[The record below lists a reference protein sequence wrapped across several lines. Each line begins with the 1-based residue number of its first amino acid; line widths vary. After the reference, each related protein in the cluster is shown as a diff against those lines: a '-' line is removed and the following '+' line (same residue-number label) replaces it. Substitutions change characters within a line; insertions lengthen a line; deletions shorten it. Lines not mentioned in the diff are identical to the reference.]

1 MLTHRG
7 WSLLGG
13 SIGLVAGGRLL
24 GLEQLWVLATTAL
37 LALLGSVVWTSTRT
51 VDLEVTR
58 HIVRRLQVGVDGR
71 VDLTVVATGRTD
83 TTRPNRRGRPGS
95 TPFLTLTDAF
105 DGGRRHARF
114 LLPPIAPGAIARAAY
129 RVPTE
134 RRGRYE
140 IGPLRASV
148 GDPFGLSSRTWRAA
162 GLDEVIVQPRVHDV
176 MPLPEGGGEDLDSDD
191 RRVVGRLD
199 VTGEFLMLREYAP
212 GDDLRRVHW
221 KSTARHQR
229 MMIRQDESR
238 RRAPVLVLLDVRASS
253 HDRVSFELAVEAV
266 ASIVTSL
273 ERDQRRVEVRT
284 TSGERLGQAGRR
296 HLASLMDELAVIEPS
311 APPRLAPGN
320 ARPSAVVAVLGRPRD
335 GDLLILERLTRRR
348 GMLAVVVTRPDGRQE
363 STLATRRTV
372 PLAVNVT
379 AEKPFPI
386 AWNEAVIRW
395 QRSSSHAR
403 LWSPS

>member
-7 WSLLGG
+7 WSLLGAT
-13 SIGLVAGGRLL
+13 IGLIAGGRLL
-24 GLEQLWVLATTAL
+24 GLVQLWVLATAAL
-37 LALLGSVVWTSTRT
+37 LALLGAMVWTSTRT
-51 VDLEVTR
+51 VDMQASR
-58 HIVRRLQVGVDGR
+58 HVVRRLQVGIDGR
-71 VDLTVVATGRTD
+71 VDLSVSSEGARAT
-83 TTRPNRRGRPGS
+83 PM
-95 TPFLTLTDAF
+95 LTLTDAF

-114 LLPPIAPGAIARAAY
+114 LLPPLASGTTARAAY

-148 GDPFGLSSRTWRAA
+148 GDPFGLSSRSWRAA

-176 MPLPEGGGEDLDSDD
+176 MPIPEGGGDDLDSND
-191 RRVVGRLD
+191 RRVVGQLD

-229 MMIRQDESR
+229 LMIRQDESR
-238 RRAPVLVLLDVRASS
+238 RRAPVLVLLDVRSAA
-253 HDRVSFELAVEAV
+253 HDRSSFELAVEAV

-273 ERDQRRVEVRT
+273 DRDQRQVEVRT
-284 TSGERLGQAGRR
+284 TNGERLGQAGRR
-296 HLASLMDELAVIEPS
+296 YVASLMDELAVIEPTGVG
-311 APPRLAPGN
+311 RLAPGR
-320 ARPSAVVAVLGRPRD
+320 ARPSAVVGVLGRPRD
-335 GDLLILERLTRRR
+335 GDLLVLERLTSRR
-348 GMLAVVVTRPDGRQE
+348 GMLAVVVTRPDGGQPVGL
-363 STLATRRTV
+363 TTRRTV
-372 PLAVNVT
+372 PLQVIVT
-379 AEKPFPI
+379 PDRPFPI

-403 LWSPS
+403 LWSPSAS

>member
-1 MLTHRG
+1 VLTHRG

-13 SIGLVAGGRLL
+13 AIGLVAGGRLL
-24 GLEQLWVLATTAL
+24 GLEQLWVLATAAFV
-37 LALLGSVVWTSTRT
+37 ALLGAVVWTSTRT
-51 VDLEVTR
+51 VDVQATR
-58 HIVRRLQVGVDGR
+58 HVVRRLQVGVDGR
-71 VDLTVVATGRTD
+71 VDLTVVSAGAA
-83 TTRPNRRGRPGS
+83 NGRRGRAHA
-95 TPFLTLTDAF
+95 TPLLTLTDAF

-114 LLPPIAPGAIARAAY
+114 LLSPLAPDTTARAAY

-162 GLDEVIVQPRVHDV
+162 GLDEVIVQPRVHDL
-176 MPLPEGGGEDLDSDD
+176 MSLPEGGGEDLDSDD

-229 MMIRQDESR
+229 LMIRQDESR
-238 RRAPVLVLLDVRASS
+238 RRAPVLVLLDVRSS
-253 HDRVSFELAVEAV
+253 AHDRASFELAVEAV

-296 HLASLMDELAVIEPS
+296 HLASLMDELAVIETTGQ
-311 APPRLAPGN
+311 PRLAPGR
-320 ARPSAVVAVLGRPRD
+320 ARPSAVVAVLGRPSA
-335 GDLLILERLTRRR
+335 GDPFVLERLTGRR
-348 GMLAVVVTRPDGRQE
+348 GMLAVVVTRPDGVQA
-363 STLATRRTV
+363 TALATRRIV
-372 PLAVNVT
+372 PLSVIVT
-379 AEKPFPI
+379 PERPLPI

-395 QRSSSHAR
+395 QRSSNHAR
-403 LWSPS
+403 LWSPSAS

>member
-13 SIGLVAGGRLL
+13 AIGLIAGGRLL
-24 GLEQLWVLATTAL
+24 GLEQLWVLATAAL
-37 LALLGSVVWTSTRT
+37 LALLGAVVWTSTRT
-51 VDLEVTR
+51 VDLQATR
-58 HIVRRLQVGVDGR
+58 HVVRRMQVGVDGR
-71 VDLTVVATGRTD
+71 VDLAVMSQGA
-83 TTRPNRRGRPGS
+83 RP
-95 TPFLTLTDAF
+95 TPFLMLTDAF

-114 LLPPIAPGAIARAAY
+114 LLPPLAPDTTARAAY

-134 RRGRYE
+134 HRGRFE
-140 IGPLRASV
+140 VGPLRATV

-199 VTGEFLMLREYAP
+199 VTGELLNLREYAP

-229 MMIRQDESR
+229 LMIRQDESR
-238 RRAPVLVLLDVRASS
+238 RRAPVLVLLDVRSAA
-253 HDRVSFELAVEAV
+253 HDRASFELAVEAV
-266 ASIVTSL
+266 ASIATSL
-273 ERDQRRVEVRT
+273 EHDQRRIEIRT
-284 TSGERLGQAGRR
+284 TSGERLGQPGRR
-296 HLASLMDELAVIEPS
+296 HLASLMDELAVIEPVG
-311 APPRLAPGN
+311 APRLAPGN

-335 GDLLILERLTRRR
+335 GDLLVLERLTGRRAL
-348 GMLAVVVTRPDGRQE
+348 LAVVVTRPDGQQPAA
-363 STLATRRTV
+363 LATRRTV
-372 PLAVNVT
+372 PLAVTVT
-379 AEKPFPI
+379 PERPFPI

-395 QRSSSHAR
+395 QRSSTHAR
-403 LWSPS
+403 LWSPSAS

>member
-13 SIGLVAGGRLL
+13 AIGLVAGGRLL
-24 GLEQLWVLATTAL
+24 GLEQLWILATAAF
-37 LALLGSVVWTSTRT
+37 LALLGAVVWTSSRT
-51 VDLEVTR
+51 VEVQATR
-58 HIVRRLQVGVDGR
+58 HVVRRMQVGVDGR
-71 VDLTVVATGRTD
+71 VDLAVVSQG
-83 TTRPNRRGRPGS
+83 TRP
-95 TPFLTLTDAF
+95 TPFLMLTDAF

-114 LLPPIAPGAIARAAY
+114 LLPPIASGTTARAAY

-134 RRGRYE
+134 HRGRYE
-140 IGPLRASV
+140 IGPLRATV
-148 GDPFGLSSRTWRAA
+148 GDPFGLSNRTWRAA

-199 VTGEFLMLREYAP
+199 VTGELLNLREYAP

-229 MMIRQDESR
+229 LMIRQDESR
-238 RRAPVLVLLDVRASS
+238 RRAPVLLLLDVRTAA
-253 HDRVSFELAVEAV
+253 HDRASFELAVEAV
-266 ASIVTSL
+266 ASLATSL
-273 ERDQRRVEVRT
+273 ENDQRRVEVRT

-311 APPRLAPGN
+311 GPPRIAPGN
-320 ARPSAVVAVLGRPRD
+320 ARPTAVIAVLGRPRE
-335 GDLLILERLTRRR
+335 GDVRVLERLTRGRSL
-348 GMLAVVVTRPDGRQE
+348 LAVVVTRPDGADPGA
-363 STLATRRTV
+363 LATRRTV
-372 PLAVNVT
+372 PLLVT
-379 AEKPFPI
+379 VSPEHPFPT

-395 QRSSSHAR
+395 QRSSHHAR
-403 LWSPS
+403 LWSPSAS

>member
-24 GLEQLWVLATTAL
+24 GLEQLWVLATAAL

-51 VDLEVTR
+51 VELEATR
-58 HIVRRLQVGVDGR
+58 HVVRRLQVGIDGR
-71 VDLTVVATGRTD
+71 VDLTVVSTG
-83 TTRPNRRGRPGS
+83 TRS

-114 LLPPIAPGAIARAAY
+114 LLPPLSPDTTARAAY
-129 RVPTE
+129 RVPTQ
-134 RRGRYE
+134 RRGRFE

-162 GLDEVIVQPRVHDV
+162 GLDEVIVQPRVHEV

-199 VTGEFLMLREYAP
+199 VTGEFLMLREYAS

-229 MMIRQDESR
+229 LMIRQDESR
-238 RRAPVLVLLDVRASS
+238 RRAPLLVLLDVRSS
-253 HDRVSFELAVEAV
+253 AHDRTSFELAVEAV
-266 ASIVTSL
+266 ASIVASL
-273 ERDQRRVEVRT
+273 ERDQRRFEVRT
-284 TSGERLGQAGRR
+284 TAGERLGQRGRR
-296 HLASLMDELAVIEPS
+296 HVASIMDELAVIEPS
-311 APPRLAPGN
+311 EAPRLAPGG

-335 GDLLILERLTRRR
+335 GDLLVLERLTRR
-348 GMLAVVVTRPDGRQE
+348 GSMLAVVVTRPDGGQAP
-363 STLATRRTV
+363 TLTTRRTV

-379 AEKPFPI
+379 PEHPFPI

-395 QRSSSHAR
+395 QRSSNHAR
-403 LWSPS
+403 LSSPSAS

>member
-13 SIGLVAGGRLL
+13 AIGLVAGGRLL
-24 GLEQLWVLATTAL
+24 GLEQLWVLATAAL
-37 LALLGSVVWTSTRT
+37 LVLLGAAVWTSTRT
-51 VDLEVTR
+51 VDLHATR
-58 HIVRRLQVGVDGR
+58 HVVRRLQVGVDGR
-71 VDLTVVATGRTD
+71 VDLSVTSAG
-83 TTRPNRRGRPGS
+83 TRP

-114 LLPPIAPGAIARAAY
+114 LLPPIAPGTTARAAY
-129 RVPTE
+129 RVPTD

-148 GDPFGLSSRTWRAA
+148 GDPFGLSSRTWRAG

-191 RRVVGRLD
+191 RRVVGQLD
-199 VTGEFLMLREYAP
+199 VNGEFLMLREYAS

-229 MMIRQDESR
+229 LMIRQDESR
-238 RRAPVLVLLDVRASS
+238 RRAPVLVLLDVRAAT
-253 HDRVSFELAVEAV
+253 HDRASFELAVEAV
-266 ASIVTSL
+266 ASIASSL
-273 ERDQRRVEVRT
+273 EHDQRRVEVRT
-284 TSGERLGQAGRR
+284 TNGERLGQAGRR
-296 HLASLMDELAVIEPS
+296 HLASLMDELAVIEPAGVS
-311 APPRLAPGN
+311 RLAPGN
-320 ARPSAVVAVLGRPRD
+320 ARPSAVVAVLGRPRE

-348 GMLAVVVTRPDGRQE
+348 GMLAVVVTRPE
-363 STLATRRTV
+363 SGQPAALATRRTV

-379 AEKPFPI
+379 PEHPFPI

-395 QRSSSHAR
+395 QRSSKHAR
-403 LWSPS
+403 LWSPSAS

>member
-13 SIGLVAGGRLL
+13 AIGLVAGGRLL
-24 GLEQLWVLATTAL
+24 GLEQLWVLATAAI
-37 LALLGSVVWTSTRT
+37 LALLGAVVWTSTRT
-51 VDLEVTR
+51 VDLEASR
-58 HIVRRLQVGVDGR
+58 HVVRRLQVGVDGR
-71 VDLTVVATGRTD
+71 VDLTVASHGRRAT
-83 TTRPNRRGRPGS
+83 PL
-95 TPFLTLTDAF
+95 LTLTDAF

-114 LLPPIAPGAIARAAY
+114 LLSPLAPETTARAAY

-199 VTGEFLMLREYAP
+199 VTGEFLNLREFAP

-229 MMIRQDESR
+229 LMIRQDESR
-238 RRAPVLVLLDVRASS
+238 RRAPVLVLLDVRAAA

-273 ERDQRRVEVRT
+273 EHDQRRVEVRT

-296 HLASLMDELAVIEPS
+296 HLASLMDELAVIEP
-311 APPRLAPGN
+311 AALPRLAPGR

-335 GDLLILERLTRRR
+335 GDLLVLERLTGRR
-348 GMLAVVVTRPDGRQE
+348 GMLAVGPGHDDGAAPA
-363 STLATRRTV
+363 SLATRRTV
-372 PLAVNVT
+372 PLAVTVT
-379 AEKPFPI
+379 PDRPFPI

-395 QRSSSHAR
+395 QRSSNHAR
-403 LWSPS
+403 LWSPSAS

>member
-13 SIGLVAGGRLL
+13 TIGLLAGGRLL
-24 GLEQLWVLATTAL
+24 GLEQLWVLATAAI
-37 LALLGSVVWTSTRT
+37 LALIGAAVWTSTRT
-51 VDLEVTR
+51 VEVEATR
-58 HIVRRLQVGVDGR
+58 HVVRRLQVGVDGR
-71 VDLTVVATGRTD
+71 VDLTVVSTG
-83 TTRPNRRGRPGS
+83 TRP
-95 TPFLTLTDAF
+95 TPMLTLTDAF

-114 LLPPIAPGAIARAAY
+114 LLPPLAPDTTARAAY

-162 GLDEVIVQPRVHDV
+162 DLDEVIVQPRVHEV
-176 MPLPEGGGEDLDSDD
+176 MPLPEGGGDDLDSDD
-191 RRVVGRLD
+191 RRVVGQLD
-199 VTGEFLMLREYAP
+199 VNGEFLMLREYAS

-229 MMIRQDESR
+229 LMIRQDESR
-238 RRAPVLVLLDVRASS
+238 RRAPVLVMLDVRSS
-253 HDRVSFELAVEAV
+253 THDRASFEIAVEAV

-273 ERDQRRVEVRT
+273 EHDQRRVEVRT
-284 TSGERLGQAGRR
+284 TNGERLGQAGRR
-296 HLASLMDELAVIEPS
+296 HLASIMDELSVIEPTGIGK
-311 APPRLAPGN
+311 LAPGGV
-320 ARPSAVVAVLGRPRD
+320 RPSAVVAVLGRPRE
-335 GDLLILERLTRRR
+335 GDLLVLERLTRRR
-348 GMLAVVVTRPDGRQE
+348 GMLAVVITRPDGGQPA
-363 STLATRRTV
+363 TLATRRTV
-372 PLAVNVT
+372 PLAVTVT
-379 AEKPFPI
+379 PDRPFPI

-403 LWSPS
+403 LWSPSAS

>member
-1 MLTHRG
+1 ML
-7 WSLLGG
+7 
-13 SIGLVAGGRLL
+13 AGGRLL
-24 GLEQLWVLATTAL
+24 GLVQLWVLATAAI
-37 LALLGSVVWTSTRT
+37 LALLGAVVWTSTRT
-51 VDLEVTR
+51 VDVEATR
-58 HIVRRLQVGVDGR
+58 HVVRRLQVGVDGR
-71 VDLTVVATGRTD
+71 VDLTVVSAGS
-83 TTRPNRRGRPGS
+83 RP
-95 TPFLTLTDAF
+95 TPLLTLTDAF
-105 DGGRRHARF
+105 DGGRRHARSF
-114 LLPPIAPGAIARAAY
+114 SRRSPETTARAAY

-162 GLDEVIVQPRVHDV
+162 GLDEVIVQPRVHEV
-176 MPLPEGGGEDLDSDD
+176 MPLPEGGGDDLDSDD
-191 RRVVGRLD
+191 RRVVGQLD

-229 MMIRQDESR
+229 LMIRQDESR
-238 RRAPVLVLLDVRASS
+238 RRAPVLVMLDVRSS
-253 HDRVSFELAVEAV
+253 AHDRASFEIAVEAV

-273 ERDQRRVEVRT
+273 EHDQRRVEVRT

-296 HLASLMDELAVIEPS
+296 HLASLMDELAVIEPTGVG
-311 APPRLAPGN
+311 RVAPGG

-335 GDLLILERLTRRR
+335 GDLLMLERLTRGR
-348 GMLAVVVTRPDGRQE
+348 GMLAVVVTRPDGQE
-363 STLATRRTV
+363 PSALATRRTV
-372 PLAVNVT
+372 PLAVSVT
-379 AEKPFPI
+379 PDRPFPI

-403 LWSPS
+403 LWSPSPS

>member
-1 MLTHRG
+1 VLTHRG

-13 SIGLVAGGRLL
+13 AIGLLAGGRLL
-24 GLEQLWVLATTAL
+24 GLEQLWVLATAAF
-37 LALLGSVVWTSTRT
+37 LALLGAAVWTATRT
-51 VDLEVTR
+51 VDVQATR
-58 HIVRRLQVGVDGR
+58 HVVRRLQVGVDGR
-71 VDLTVVATGRTD
+71 VDLNVVSSG
-83 TTRPNRRGRPGS
+83 TRP
-95 TPFLTLTDAF
+95 TPMLTLTDAF

-114 LLPPIAPGAIARAAY
+114 LLSPLAPNTTARAAY

-176 MPLPEGGGEDLDSDD
+176 MPLPEGGGDDLDSDD
-191 RRVVGRLD
+191 RRVVGQLD
-199 VTGEFLMLREYAP
+199 VNGEFLMLREYAP

-229 MMIRQDESR
+229 LMIRQDESR
-238 RRAPVLVLLDVRASS
+238 RRAPVLVLLDVRAAT
-253 HDRVSFELAVEAV
+253 HDRASFELAVEAV

-284 TSGERLGQAGRR
+284 TSGERLGQAGQR
-296 HLASLMDELAVIEPS
+296 HLASLMDELAVIEPTGIG
-311 APPRLAPGN
+311 RLAPRGT
-320 ARPSAVVAVLGRPRD
+320 RPSAVVAVLGRPRE
-335 GDLLILERLTRRR
+335 GDLMVLERLTRRR
-348 GMLAVVVTRPDGRQE
+348 GMLAVVVTRPDGE
-363 STLATRRTV
+363 ASTLATRRTI

-379 AEKPFPI
+379 PERPFPVG
-386 AWNEAVIRW
+386 WNEAVIRW
-395 QRSSSHAR
+395 QRSSNHAR
-403 LWSPS
+403 LWSPSAS

>member
-13 SIGLVAGGRLL
+13 TIGLLAGGRLL
-24 GLEQLWVLATTAL
+24 GLEQLWVLATASI
-37 LALLGSVVWTSTRT
+37 LALVGAVVWTSTRT
-51 VDLEVTR
+51 VDVEATR
-58 HIVRRLQVGVDGR
+58 HVVRRLQVGVDGR
-71 VDLTVVATGRTD
+71 VDLTVVSTG
-83 TTRPNRRGRPGS
+83 TRP
-95 TPFLTLTDAF
+95 TPMLTLTDAF

-114 LLPPIAPGAIARAAY
+114 LLPPLAPGATARAAY

-162 GLDEVIVQPRVHDV
+162 DLDEVIVQPRVHEV
-176 MPLPEGGGEDLDSDD
+176 MPLPEGGGDDLDSDD
-191 RRVVGRLD
+191 RRVVGQLD
-199 VTGEFLMLREYAP
+199 VSGEFLMLREYAS

-229 MMIRQDESR
+229 LMIRQDESR
-238 RRAPVLVLLDVRASS
+238 RRAPVLVLLDVRSS
-253 HDRVSFELAVEAV
+253 THDRASFEIAVEAV
-266 ASIVTSL
+266 ASIATSL
-273 ERDQRRVEVRT
+273 EHDQRRVEIRT
-284 TSGERLGQAGRR
+284 TNGEKLGQAGRR
-296 HLASLMDELAVIEPS
+296 YLASLMDELSVIEPTGVGK
-311 APPRLAPGN
+311 LAPGGS
-320 ARPSAVVAVLGRPRD
+320 RPSAVVAVLGRPRE
-335 GDLLILERLTRRR
+335 GDLLVLERLTRRR
-348 GMLAVVVTRPDGRQE
+348 GMLAVVITRPDGQP

-372 PLAVNVT
+372 PLSVT
-379 AEKPFPI
+379 VTPDRPFPI

-403 LWSPS
+403 LWSPSPS

>member
-13 SIGLVAGGRLL
+13 TIGLIAGGRVL
-24 GLEQLWVLATTAL
+24 GLVQLWVLATAAL
-37 LALLGSVVWTSTRT
+37 LALLGAIVWTSTRT
-51 VDLEVTR
+51 VDMQATR
-58 HIVRRLQVGVDGR
+58 HVVRRLQVGVDGR
-71 VDLTVVATGRTD
+71 VDVTVLAEGS
-83 TTRPNRRGRPGS
+83 RP
-95 TPFLTLTDAF
+95 TPMLTLTDAF

-114 LLPPIAPGAIARAAY
+114 LLEPLAAGTTARAAY

-176 MPLPEGGGEDLDSDD
+176 MPLPEGGGDDLDSDD
-191 RRVVGRLD
+191 RRVVGQLD

-229 MMIRQDESR
+229 LMIRQDESR
-238 RRAPVLVLLDVRASS
+238 RRAPVVVLLDVRSAA
-253 HDRVSFELAVEAV
+253 HDRASFELAVEAV

-273 ERDQRRVEVRT
+273 DRDQRRFEVRT

-296 HLASLMDELAVIEPS
+296 QLASLMDELAVIEPTGVGK
-311 APPRLAPGN
+311 LAPGG

-335 GDLLILERLTRRR
+335 GDLLVLERLTRRR
-348 GMLAVVVTRPDGRQE
+348 GMLAVVVTRPDGQE
-363 STLATRRTV
+363 PPNLATRRTV
-372 PLAVNVT
+372 PLAVTVT
-379 AEKPFPI
+379 PDRPFPI

-403 LWSPS
+403 LWSPSPS

>member
-1 MLTHRG
+1 
-7 WSLLGG
+7 LLGAA
-13 SIGLVAGGRLL
+13 IGLLAGGRLL
-24 GLEQLWVLATTAL
+24 GLEQLWVLATAAL
-37 LALLGSVVWTSTRT
+37 LALLGAVVWTSTRT
-51 VDLEVTR
+51 VDVHATR
-58 HIVRRLQVGVDGR
+58 HVVRRLQVGVDGR
-71 VDLTVVATGRTD
+71 VELTVVSAARGNAAGARARAT
-83 TTRPNRRGRPGS
+83 PL
-95 TPFLTLTDAF
+95 LTLTDAF

-114 LLPPIAPGAIARAAY
+114 LLSPIAPDTTARAAY

-148 GDPFGLSSRTWRAA
+148 GDPFGLSSRSWRAA
-162 GLDEVIVQPRVHDV
+162 GLDEVIVQPRIHDV

-229 MMIRQDESR
+229 LMIRQDESR
-238 RRAPVLVLLDVRASS
+238 RRAPVIVLLDVRSAA

-273 ERDQRRVEVRT
+273 EHDQRRVEVRT

-311 APPRLAPGN
+311 DVARFAPGR

-335 GDLLILERLTRRR
+335 GDLLVLERLTGRR
-348 GMLAVVVTRPDGRQE
+348 GMLAVVVTRPEGVQPPA
-363 STLATRRTV
+363 LATRRTV
-372 PLAVNVT
+372 PLAVVVT
-379 AEKPFPI
+379 PERPFPT

-395 QRSSSHAR
+395 QRSNKHAR
-403 LWSPS
+403 LWSPSAS

>member
-13 SIGLVAGGRLL
+13 TIGLIAGGRLL
-24 GLEQLWVLATTAL
+24 GLEQLWVLATAAI
-37 LALLGSVVWTSTRT
+37 LALIGAAVWTSTRT
-51 VDLEVTR
+51 VEVEATR
-58 HIVRRLQVGVDGR
+58 HVVRRLQVGVDGR
-71 VDLTVVATGRTD
+71 VDLTVVSTGTRAT
-83 TTRPNRRGRPGS
+83 PM
-95 TPFLTLTDAF
+95 LTLTDAF

-114 LLPPIAPGAIARAAY
+114 LLPPLAPDTTARAAY

-162 GLDEVIVQPRVHDV
+162 GLDEVIVQPRVHEV
-176 MPLPEGGGEDLDSDD
+176 MPLPEGGGDDLDSND
-191 RRVVGRLD
+191 RRVVGQLD
-199 VTGEFLMLREYAP
+199 VTGEFLNLREYAT

-229 MMIRQDESR
+229 LMIRQDESR
-238 RRAPVLVLLDVRASS
+238 RRAPVLVLLDVRSS
-253 HDRVSFELAVEAV
+253 THDRASFEIAVEAV
-266 ASIVTSL
+266 ASIATSL
-273 ERDQRRVEVRT
+273 EHDQRRVEIRT

-296 HLASLMDELAVIEPS
+296 YLASLMDELSVIEPTGIGK
-311 APPRLAPGN
+311 LAPGG

-335 GDLLILERLTRRR
+335 GDLLVLERLTRMR
-348 GMLAVVVTRPDGRQE
+348 GMLAVVLTRPDGQPAA
-363 STLATRRTV
+363 LATRRTV
-372 PLAVNVT
+372 PLTVNVT
-379 AEKPFPI
+379 PDRPFPI

-403 LWSPS
+403 LFSPSPS

>member
-1 MLTHRG
+1 VLTHRG

-24 GLEQLWVLATTAL
+24 GLEQLWVLATAAL
-37 LALLGSVVWTSTRT
+37 LALLGAVVWTSTRT
-51 VDLEVTR
+51 VELSATR
-58 HIVRRLQVGVDGR
+58 HVVRRLQVGIDGR
-71 VDLTVVATGRTD
+71 VDLTVESSG
-83 TTRPNRRGRPGS
+83 TRS

-114 LLPPIAPGAIARAAY
+114 LLPPLAPGTTARAAY
-129 RVPTE
+129 RVPTQ
-134 RRGRYE
+134 RRGRFE

-162 GLDEVIVQPRVHDV
+162 GLDEVIVQPRVHEV

-199 VTGEFLMLREYAP
+199 VTGEFLMLREYAS

-229 MMIRQDESR
+229 LMIRQDESR
-238 RRAPVLVLLDVRASS
+238 RRAPLLVLLDVRSAA
-253 HDRVSFELAVEAV
+253 HDRTSFELAVEAV
-266 ASIVTSL
+266 ASIVASL
-273 ERDQRRVEVRT
+273 ERDQRRFEVRT
-284 TSGERLGQAGRR
+284 TNGERLGRRGRR
-296 HLASLMDELAVIEPS
+296 HVASIMDELAVIEPS
-311 APPRLAPGN
+311 DAPRLAPGS

-335 GDLLILERLTRRR
+335 GDLLVLERLTRR
-348 GMLAVVVTRPDGRQE
+348 GSMLAVVVTRPEGGLPP
-363 STLATRRTV
+363 TLTTRRTV
-372 PLAVNVT
+372 PLAVTVT
-379 AEKPFPI
+379 PEHPFPI

-395 QRSSSHAR
+395 QRSRNHAR
-403 LWSPS
+403 LSSPSAS

>member
-1 MLTHRG
+1 VLTQRG

-13 SIGLVAGGRLL
+13 AIGLVAGGRLL
-24 GLEQLWVLATTAL
+24 GLEQLWVLATAAL
-37 LALLGSVVWTSTRT
+37 LALLGACVWTSTRT
-51 VDLEVTR
+51 VDLEATR
-58 HIVRRLQVGVDGR
+58 HVVRRLQVGVDGR
-71 VDLTVVATGRTD
+71 VDLTVVSAGGANRTGGRA
-83 TTRPNRRGRPGS
+83 RP

-114 LLPPIAPGAIARAAY
+114 LLPPLAPDTTARAAY
-129 RVPTE
+129 RVPTQ

-191 RRVVGRLD
+191 RRVVGQLD
-199 VTGEFLMLREYAP
+199 VAGEFLMLREYAP

-229 MMIRQDESR
+229 LMIRQDESR
-238 RRAPVLVLLDVRASS
+238 RRAPVLVLLDVRSS
-253 HDRVSFELAVEAV
+253 AHDRASFELAVEAV

-311 APPRLAPGN
+311 GLPRLAPGN

-348 GMLAVVVTRPDGRQE
+348 GMLAVVVTRPDGQQP

-379 AEKPFPI
+379 AERPFPI

-395 QRSSSHAR
+395 QRSSNRAQH
-403 LWSPS
+403 WSPSAS